1 LRLTAITLHAPIE
14 PAWPR
19 GDLQRAAIAKQLQ
32 RLPGRQLVLVSYDAD
47 HNFHHEWVY
56 NDGNIDGSKVAWAR
70 DMDDAANQELLAYLK
85 DRHAWRVNG
94 DASPPRLEP
103 YEAPAR

>member
-1 LRLTAITLHAPIE
+1 M
-14 PAWPR
+14 
-19 GDLQRAAIAKQLQ
+19 G
-32 RLPGRQLVLVSYDAD
+32 

-56 NDGNIDGSKVAWAR
+56 NDANIDAAKVAWAR
-70 DMDDAANQELLAYLK
+70 DMGNAANQELLAYFK